1 MLSKTIDVTYAQ
13 QHFQEILN
21 QVNTQATS
29 FYLTT
34 NNQVIAR
41 ILPAVTVKQKSLEV
55 TELNQ
60 FFSQLPSLEDEGL
73 TLLQDIQATRNQLKI
88 SEESWD

>member
-21 QVNTQATS
+21 QVNAQATS
-29 FYLTT
+29 FDLTT
-34 NNQVIAR
+34 NDRVIAR
-41 ILPAVTVKQKSLEV
+41 ISPVVTVRQKSLEM

-60 FFSQLPSLEDEGL
+60 FFSQLPR
-73 TLLQDIQATRNQLKI
+73 ACHQLNYI
-88 SEESWD
+88 N

>member
-21 QVNTQATS
+21 QVNVLAMS
-29 FYLTT
+29 FDLTT
-34 NNQVIAR
+34 NDRVIAR
-41 ILPAVTVKQKSLEV
+41 ILPAVTVKQKSLEM

-60 FFSQLPSLEDEGL
+60 FFSQLPSLGDDGL
-73 TLLQDIQATRNQLKI
+73 AFIQDIQATRNQLKI